1 MREPLQSVKK
11 YNPLFYS
18 WDAFVWKKLKCWVM
32 MQQNSNFSESKCP
45 EILEDDV
52 EKGKNYQ
59 SEH

>member
-1 MREPLQSVKK
+1 
-11 YNPLFYS
+11 
-18 WDAFVWKKLKCWVM
+18 M

-52 EKGKNYQ
+52 EKGKNFQ